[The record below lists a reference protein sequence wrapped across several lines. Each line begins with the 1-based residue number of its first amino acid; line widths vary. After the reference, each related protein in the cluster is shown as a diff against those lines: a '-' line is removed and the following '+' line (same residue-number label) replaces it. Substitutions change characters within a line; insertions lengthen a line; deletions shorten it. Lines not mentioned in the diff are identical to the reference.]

1 MKKPARENFS
11 EAAREFYSGK
21 YAEHGDSIEAVGW
34 RSAEKQELRFE
45 VLAGI
50 GEIDGARVLDVGCGF
65 GDMLDYFIR
74 SGKDVQY
81 FGMDIMED
89 FVNTAQ
95 VRLPGARLFA
105 FDILDDAPE
114 GFEPPF
120 DYVLASGLL
129 GLNLGDNGAFAREA
143 LRKMYEWCGTGVA
156 ANFVSSYVD
165 YREDY
170 LAYTSPEEIFKFC
183 KTELTGRVALRHDY
197 LPHEF
202 SLYLYR

>member
-1 MKKPARENFS
+1 MKNPAHNNSS
-11 EAAREFYSGK
+11 EVAREFYSGR
-21 YAEHGDSIEAVGW
+21 YAEYGASIEAVGW
-34 RSAEKQELRFE
+34 SSAEKQELRFR
-45 VLAGI
+45 VLAAI
-50 GEIDGARVLDVGCGF
+50 DEIDGARVLDVGCGF

-74 SGKDVQY
+74 SGKSVQY

-95 VRLPGARLFA
+95 VRFPGAQLFA
-105 FDILDDAPE
+105 FDILNDVPE

-129 GLNLGDNGAFAREA
+129 GLNLGDNGEFAREA

-183 KTELTGRVALRHDY
+183 KTELTDRVALRHDY